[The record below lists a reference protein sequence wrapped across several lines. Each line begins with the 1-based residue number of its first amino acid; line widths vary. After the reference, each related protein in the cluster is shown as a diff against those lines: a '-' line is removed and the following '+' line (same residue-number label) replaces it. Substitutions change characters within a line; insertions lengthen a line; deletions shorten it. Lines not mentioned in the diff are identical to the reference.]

1 MFGSTVGFSGL
12 VIRAGFKGGP
22 GGPGPRPPTNRG
34 PHQTLHILFLVQLTL
49 IQLHIIYDTLLTSR
63 IIFSDFNTGCTTTVE
78 YFTLFLV
85 LTAEYFNINFNP
97 EI

>member
-1 MFGSTVGFSGL
+1 M
-12 VIRAGFKGGP
+12 RD
-22 GGPGPRPPTNRG
+22 PGPDLRGAQGARAPGPPPTGG

-49 IQLHIIYDTLLTSR
+49 MQLHIIYDTLLTSR
-63 IIFSDFNTGCTTTVE
+63 IIFSYFNTGCTTTVE